1 MGVCDE
7 LLVCP
12 QVEEAAGGIVGAG
25 ADGFAIREEL
35 GKEGTHHL
43 LIRFSSD
50 ADGIPQLVTPPAS
63 HQEAMEAAK
72 PGGTR
77 HWIIKFESAEG
88 AD

>member
-35 GKEGTHHL
+35 GREGTHHL

-50 ADGIPQLVTPPAS
+50 PDGIPQLVNPLLATR
-63 HQEAMEAAK
+63 K
-72 PGGTR
+72 PWRQQNLVGPDIG
-77 HWIIKFESAEG
+77 S
-88 AD
+88 